1 MLLCVDIGL
10 DSLTVVLFPM
20 QDDLILAMKE

>member
-1 MLLCVDIGL
+1 MLLYVDIGL

-20 QDDLILAMKE
+20 QDDLIFAMKE